1 MDLMQLLDM
10 ILHVDKMLGTVIA
23 QYGTLVYAV
32 LFAIVFCETA
42 FVIFPFLPGDSLLFI
57 AGTFAAAGA
66 MDLSFLLAL
75 LIFASISGNS
85 VNYWIGSTVGHKIM
99 AKEHKWID
107 QNALRKTHEFYE
119 RHGGKTVVLARF
131 IPLVRTFAPFLP
143 LSFAENFPANGKSR
157 GLNPP
162 GLLQKVS
169 AVAATTVGLLPVISK
184 MFDVLVPIT
193 RLGVFP
199 TVVQSSNNVS
209 SILSLALHTGSTV
222 APMAAGVEVDART
235 PTP

>member
-10 ILHVDKMLGTVIA
+10 ILHVDKMLGIVIA

-32 LFAIVFCETA
+32 LFAIIFCETA

-85 VNYWIGSTVGHKIM
+85 INYWIGSTVGHKIM

-131 IPLVRTFAPFLP
+131 IPLVRTFAPFVAGFSDMTHKTFQFFNVVGALLWIFSLVLAGYFFGAAQFHIP
-143 LSFAENFPANGKSR
+143 L
-157 GLNPP
+157 LNIDINMKEHLNLIVLI
-162 GLLQKVS
+162 GVGA
-169 AVAATTVGLLPVISK
+169 AVVPV
-184 MFDVLVPIT
+184 L
-193 RLGVFP
+193 LGVLWK
-199 TVVQSSNNVS
+199 
-209 SILSLALHTGSTV
+209 LSKKLFKKK
-222 APMAAGVEVDART
+222 AA
-235 PTP
+235 

>member
-10 ILHVDKMLGTVIA
+10 ILHVDKMLGIVIA

-32 LFAIVFCETA
+32 LFAIIFCETA

-99 AKEHKWID
+99 ANEHKWID

-131 IPLVRTFAPFLP
+131 IPLVRTFAPFVAGFSDMTHKTFQFFNVVGALLWIFSLVLAGYFFGAAQFHIP
-143 LSFAENFPANGKSR
+143 L
-157 GLNPP
+157 LNIDINMKEHLNLIVLI
-162 GLLQKVS
+162 GVGA
-169 AVAATTVGLLPVISK
+169 AVVPV
-184 MFDVLVPIT
+184 L
-193 RLGVFP
+193 LGVLWK
-199 TVVQSSNNVS
+199 
-209 SILSLALHTGSTV
+209 LSKKLFKKKA
-222 APMAAGVEVDART
+222 D
-235 PTP
+235 